1 MKRSLL
7 TITSIF
13 LLATSTAIAPIA
25 LAANTPNQSPT
36 ISKPE
41 KLYQAGQNAFTQG
54 KFAEAVSQW
63 QAAVVICQQQG
74 DRLRES
80 VILANLALAHRELGQ
95 WKEATTT
102 VTKSLELARSLEAIR
117 DDKFQIDVQ
126 KAIAQAL
133 DTKGSLEFTR
143 GQIQAALHS
152 WQEAQ
157 PIHQKLNDQIAL
169 IRNEINQSRA
179 YQRLGLFLQ
188 ATQILE
194 LTNQSILQQPDSLLK
209 VDLLH
214 HVGNIFLS
222 LNDPTNATPYLKQ
235 SLDLLAKLGDSP
247 ATSTKKSGILLDL
260 GHLSRTQLT
269 DNPVENNPV
278 TDNQVLLTTHDLY
291 TQAIA
296 TAFYPLD
303 RVNAQLSLAE
313 LLLTSKKLKE
323 LALLLTQI
331 EPNIA
336 LLPLSRNGLENRIRY
351 AEILG
356 KVSKR
361 EAAALLLAKA
371 IAQAKDIG
379 DNRTYIYALGA
390 LGHLYEQS
398 KQFDDAI
405 QVTRQA
411 IALAEVNN
419 AEDLTYQLH
428 WQLAKVLVA
437 TGKNEAALISY
448 GQAVEVLKPIQG
460 DLASAA
466 ANAQFSFQDS
476 IEPLYREYV
485 SLLLDTSGSDNPNL
499 KSTHPPHNH
508 KSNHKNNQPLN
519 QPLNQQ
525 YNQQKLRQAQSVIES
540 LKVAELVN
548 FFRSDCLKTQSNDI
562 TQIDSSAAVVYV
574 ITLNNSLEVLL
585 NLPDGNIKLYT
596 IPITS
601 SEVESTVVEFR
612 RNLRYPI
619 TQEYLEQSQKIYDWT
634 IRPLEEDLIR
644 NNVKTLVIVS
654 DQALRN
660 MPFAALHDGKQFLI
674 EKYAL
679 AASPGLQLLD
689 SKPIAKKQINALLVG
704 LTQSRFSFSALPA
717 VQQEL
722 ESIQK
727 QVGKASSNLLLNE
740 TFTSQN
746 LQRSIQSL
754 SFPVVHIATH
764 GQFSSNATETYIVAW
779 DQKVNI
785 ESLNGILRSRE
796 RSDAD
801 PLELLI
807 LSACQTANGDKR
819 SALGLAG
826 IAVRAGARSTIG
838 SLWQISDEATSILMS
853 ELYKQLTDRN
863 LSRAE
868 SLRSA
873 QLTLLKEGKF
883 KHPYYWSAFI
893 LLGNWQ

>member
-7 TITSIF
+7 AITSIF
-13 LLATSTAIAPIA
+13 LLTTSTAIAPIA
-25 LAANTPNQSPT
+25 LATNTQKQSQT
-36 ISKPE
+36 DSKPE
-41 KLYQAGQNAFTQG
+41 KFYQSGQNAFAQG
-54 KFAEAVSQW
+54 QFAEAVRQW
-63 QAAVVICQQQG
+63 QAAVERCQQQG

-95 WKEATTT
+95 WKEATNA
-102 VTKSLELARSLEAIR
+102 VTKSLELARSLEAVSA
-117 DDKFQIDVQ
+117 DDVRIDVQ
-126 KAIAQAL
+126 RAIAQAL

-143 GQIQAALHS
+143 GQSQAALHS

-157 PIHQKLNDQIAL
+157 PIHQKLNDQTAL

-179 YQRLGLFLQ
+179 YQRLGLFLR
-188 ATQILE
+188 ANQILE
-194 LTNQSILQQPDSLLK
+194 LTNESILQQPDSLLK

-222 LNDPTNATPYLKQ
+222 LNEPAKATPYLQQ

-247 ATSTKKSGILLDL
+247 TTNTKKSGVLLDL
-260 GHLSRTQLT
+260 GHLGRTQIT
-269 DNPVENNPV
+269 DDPVA
-278 TDNQVLLTTHDLY
+278 DNQVLVTTHNLY
-291 TQAIA
+291 IQAIA

-313 LLLTSKKLKE
+313 LLLTTNKLKE
-323 LALLLTQI
+323 LAPLLTQI
-331 EPNIA
+331 EPNIE
-336 LLPLSRNGLENRIRY
+336 LLPLSRNGIENRIRY

-356 KVSKR
+356 KASER

-390 LGHLYEQS
+390 LGHLYEQN

-460 DLASAA
+460 DLASGA
-466 ANAQFSFQDS
+466 ANAQFSFQES

-485 SLLLDTSGSDNPNL
+485 SLLLATSDSDNLNL
-499 KSTHPPHNH
+499 KSNQPHN
-508 KSNHKNNQPLN
+508 
-519 QPLNQQ
+519 QQ
-525 YNQQKLRQAQSVIES
+525 NNQQKLKQAQSVIES

-585 NLPDGNIKLYT
+585 NLPDGNIKRYT
-596 IPITS
+596 TPITS

-612 RNLRYPI
+612 KNLRYPI
-619 TQEYLEQSQKIYDWT
+619 TQEYLEQSQKIYNWT
-634 IRPLEEDLIR
+634 IRPLEDDLIS

-660 MPFAALHDGKQFLI
+660 MPFAALHDSKQFLI

-704 LTQSRFSFSALPA
+704 LTQPRLTFSALPA
-717 VQQEL
+717 VQKEL

-727 QVGKASSNLLLNE
+727 QIGKESSNLLLNE
-740 TFTSQN
+740 NFTSEN
-746 LQRSIQSL
+746 LRRSIQAL
-754 SFPVVHIATH
+754 PFPVVHIATH
-764 GQFSSNATETYIVAW
+764 GQFSSKATETYIVAW

-785 ESLNGILRSRE
+785 KSLNEILRSRE
-796 RSDAD
+796 RSDGA

-853 ELYKQLTDRN
+853 ALYKQLTDRN

-873 QLTLLKEGKF
+873 QLTLLKEEKF
-883 KHPYYWSAFI
+883 KHPYYWSPFI

>member
-7 TITSIF
+7 AITTIF
-13 LLATSTAIAPIA
+13 LLTTSTAIAPIA
-25 LAANTPNQSPT
+25 LATNTSSQSQT
-36 ISKPE
+36 ISNPE
-41 KLYQAGQNAFTQG
+41 KLYQAGQNAFAQG
-54 KFAEAVSQW
+54 QFAEAVSQW
-63 QAAVVICQQQG
+63 QAAAALYQQQG

-80 VILANLALAHRELGQ
+80 VILANLALAHRELGE
-95 WKEATTT
+95 WKEATST
-102 VTKSLELARSLEAIR
+102 VTRSLELAKSLEPADELR
-117 DDKFQIDVQ
+117 IDVQ

-143 GQIQAALHS
+143 GQSESALHS

-157 PIHQKLNDQIAL
+157 PIHQKLNDQTAL

-179 YQRLGLFLQ
+179 YQRLGLFLR
-188 ATQILE
+188 ANQILE
-194 LTNQSILQQPDSLLK
+194 LTSQSILQQPNSLLK

-222 LNDPTNATPYLKQ
+222 LNEPIKATPYLKQ
-235 SLDLLAKLGDSP
+235 SLELLAKLGDSP
-247 ATSTKKSGILLDL
+247 AANTKKSGILLDL
-260 GHLSRTQLT
+260 GHLGRTQIT
-269 DNPVENNPV
+269 D
-278 TDNQVLLTTHDLY
+278 TSIADNQVLITTRNLY

-313 LLLTSKKLKE
+313 LLIASNKLKE
-323 LALLLTQI
+323 LAPLLAQI
-331 EPNIA
+331 ESNIE
-336 LLPLSRNGLENRIRY
+336 LLPVSRNGIENRIRY
-351 AEILG
+351 AEILS
-356 KVSKR
+356 KASKR
-361 EAAALLLAKA
+361 ETAALLLAKA

-379 DNRTYIYALGA
+379 DNRTYIYALGT
-390 LGHLYEQS
+390 LGHLYEQNE
-398 KQFDDAI
+398 QFPDAI
-405 QVTRQA
+405 QLTRQA

-419 AEDLTYQLH
+419 TEELTYQWH
-428 WQLAKVLVA
+428 WQLARLLMA

-466 ANAQFSFQDS
+466 ANAQFSFQES

-485 SLLLDTSGSDNPNL
+485 SLLLATSDSDNL
-499 KSTHPPHNH
+499 KS
-508 KSNHKNNQPLN
+508 NQPPYN
-519 QPLNQQ
+519 QKN
-525 YNQQKLRQAQSVIES
+525 NQQKLKQAQSVIES

-574 ITLNNSLEVLL
+574 ITLSDRLEVLL
-585 NLPDGNIKLYT
+585 NLPDGNIKRYT
-596 IPITS
+596 TAITS

-612 RNLRYPI
+612 NNLRDFSN
-619 TQEYLEQSQKIYDWT
+619 QEYLEQSKKVYNWT
-634 IRPLEEDLIR
+634 IRPLEDDLIS

-746 LQRSIQSL
+746 LQRSIQAL
-754 SFPVVHIATH
+754 PFPVVHIATH
-764 GQFSSNATETYIVAW
+764 GQFSSKATETYIVAW

-796 RSDAD
+796 RSDAE

-853 ELYKQLTDRN
+853 ALYTKLTDRN

-883 KHPYYWSAFI
+883 NHPYYWSPFI

>member
-13 LLATSTAIAPIA
+13 LLTTSTVIAPIA
-25 LAANTPNQSPT
+25 LATNSPIQSQT
-36 ISKPE
+36 VSNPE
-41 KLYQAGQNAFTQG
+41 KLYHAGKNAFTQG
-54 KFAEAVSQW
+54 QFAEAVRQW
-63 QAAVVICQQQG
+63 QAAVTIYQQQG
-74 DRLRES
+74 GRLRES

-95 WKEATTT
+95 WKEATST
-102 VTKSLELARSLEAIR
+102 VTKSLDLARSLEAAN
-117 DDKFQIDVQ
+117 DGQIYVQ

-143 GQIQAALHS
+143 GQSQAALHS

-157 PIHQKLNDQIAL
+157 LIHQKLNDQTAL

-179 YQRLGLFLQ
+179 YQRLGLFLRANQ
-188 ATQILE
+188 TLE

-222 LNDPTNATPYLKQ
+222 LNDPIKATPYLQQ
-235 SLDLLAKLGDSP
+235 SLELLAKLGDSP
-247 ATSTKKSGILLDL
+247 DANTKKSGILLDL
-260 GHLSRTQLT
+260 GHLGRTQI
-269 DNPVENNPV
+269 E
-278 TDNQVLLTTHDLY
+278 DNQVLASTRNFY
-291 TQAIA
+291 TEAIA

-313 LLLTSKKLKE
+313 LLIASSKPKE
-323 LALLLTQI
+323 LAPLLTQI
-331 EPNIA
+331 EPNID
-336 LLPLSRNGLENRIRY
+336 LLPLSRNGIENRIRY

-356 KVSKR
+356 KASKR
-361 EAAALLLAKA
+361 EVAALLLAKA

-379 DNRTYIYALGA
+379 DNRTHIYALGR
-390 LGHLYEQS
+390 LGHLYEQNQ
-398 KQFDDAI
+398 QFDDAI
-405 QVTRQA
+405 QLTRQA

-419 AEDLTYQLH
+419 AEDLTYQWH
-428 WQLAKVLVA
+428 WQLAKLLRA

-466 ANAQFSFQDS
+466 ANAQFSFQES

-485 SLLLDTSGSDNPNL
+485 SLLLATSDSDNLNL
-499 KSTHPPHNH
+499 KSSQLPHNL
-508 KSNHKNNQPLN
+508 KNNQQN
-519 QPLNQQ
+519 
-525 YNQQKLRQAQSVIES
+525 NQQKLKQAQSVIES

-574 ITLNNSLEVLL
+574 ITLSDRLEVLL
-585 NLPDGNIKLYT
+585 NLPDGNIKRYT
-596 IPITS
+596 TAIAS

-612 RNLRYPI
+612 NNLRDLSN
-619 TQEYLEQSQKIYDWT
+619 QDYLEQSKKIYGWT
-634 IRPLEEDLIR
+634 IRPLEADLIK

-654 DQALRN
+654 DQSLRN

-704 LTQSRFSFSALPA
+704 LSQSRLSFTALPS
-717 VQQEL
+717 VQKEL

-727 QVGKASSNLLLNE
+727 QIGRERSNLLLNE
-740 TFTSQN
+740 TFTREN
-746 LQRSIQSL
+746 LQSSIQAL
-754 SFPVVHIATH
+754 PFPVVHIATH
-764 GQFSSNATETYIVAW
+764 GQFSSKAADTYIVAW

-785 ESLNGILRSRE
+785 KSLNEILRSRE

-853 ELYKQLTDRN
+853 SLYNKLTDRN

-883 KHPYYWSAFI
+883 MHPYYWSPFI

>member
-1 MKRSLL
+1 MKRSLIA
-7 TITSIF
+7 ITSIF
-13 LLATSTAIAPIA
+13 LLTTSTAIAPIA
-25 LAANTPNQSPT
+25 LAANTTNQSPT

-80 VILANLALAHRELGQ
+80 VILANLALAHRELGL

-102 VTKSLELARSLEAIR
+102 VTKSLELARSLEAIG

-143 GQIQAALHS
+143 GQSQAALHS

-169 IRNEINQSRA
+169 IRNQINQSRA
-179 YQRLGLFLQ
+179 YQRLGLFPR

-194 LTNQSILQQPDSLLK
+194 LTNESILQQPDSLLK

-222 LNDPTNATPYLKQ
+222 LNDPSKATPYLKQ

-247 ATSTKKSGILLDL
+247 AINTKKSGILLDL

-269 DNPVENNPV
+269 DNQVVDNPV
-278 TDNQVLLTTHDLY
+278 TDNQVLLTTHNLY

-313 LLLTSKKLKE
+313 LLLSTNKLKE
-323 LALLLTQI
+323 LAPLLTQI

-379 DNRTYIYALGA
+379 DNRSYIYALGA
-390 LGHLYEQS
+390 LGHLYEQN

-466 ANAQFSFQDS
+466 ANAQFSFQES

-499 KSTHPPHNH
+499 KSTQPLLNH
-508 KSNHKNNQPLN
+508 KNNHKNNQPLN
-519 QPLNQQ
+519 QQH
-525 YNQQKLRQAQSVIES
+525 NQQKLKQAQSVIES

-585 NLPDGNIKLYT
+585 NLPDGNIKRYT
-596 IPITS
+596 TPITS
-601 SEVESTVVEFR
+601 SEVESTVIEFR

-619 TQEYLEQSQKIYDWT
+619 SEEYLEQSQKIYDWT
-634 IRPLEEDLIR
+634 IRPLEDDLIS

-660 MPFAALHDGKQFLI
+660 MPFAALHDGKEFLI

-704 LTQSRFSFSALPA
+704 LTQPRLTFSALPA
-717 VQQEL
+717 VQKEL

-727 QVGKASSNLLLNE
+727 QIGKESANLLLNE
-740 TFTSQN
+740 TFTSAN
-746 LQRSIQSL
+746 LRRSIQAL
-754 SFPVVHIATH
+754 PFPVVHIATH
-764 GQFSSNATETYIVAW
+764 GQFSSKATETYIVAW

-785 ESLNGILRSRE
+785 KSLNEILRSRE
-796 RSDAD
+796 RSDGD

-853 ELYKQLTDRN
+853 ALYKQLTDRN

-873 QLTLLKEGKF
+873 QLTLLKEEKF
-883 KHPYYWSAFI
+883 KHPYYWSPFI

>member
-7 TITSIF
+7 AITTIF
-13 LLATSTAIAPIA
+13 LLTTSTAIAPIA
-25 LAANTPNQSPT
+25 LAINTSSQSQT
-36 ISKPE
+36 ISNPE
-41 KLYQAGQNAFTQG
+41 KFYQAGQNAFVQG
-54 KFAEAVSQW
+54 QFAEAVRQW
-63 QAAVVICQQQG
+63 QAAAAIYQQQG

-95 WKEATTT
+95 WKEATST
-102 VTKSLELARSLEAIR
+102 VTKSLELARSLEPAVEL
-117 DDKFQIDVQ
+117 QIDVQ

-143 GQIQAALHS
+143 GQSESALHS

-157 PIHQKLNDQIAL
+157 PIHQKLNDQTAL

-179 YQRLGLFLQ
+179 YQRLGLFLR
-188 ATQILE
+188 AGQILE
-194 LTNQSILQQPDSLLK
+194 LANQSILQQPDSLLK

-222 LNDPTNATPYLKQ
+222 LNEPIKATPYLKQ
-235 SLDLLAKLGDSP
+235 SLELLAKLGNSP
-247 ATSTKKSGILLDL
+247 AANTKKSGILLDL
-260 GHLSRTQLT
+260 GHLGRTQI
-269 DNPVENNPV
+269 
-278 TDNQVLLTTHDLY
+278 TDNQVANNQLLVTTRNFYD
-291 TQAIA
+291 QAIA

-313 LLLTSKKLKE
+313 LFIASNKLKE
-323 LALLLTQI
+323 LAPLLVQI
-331 EPNIA
+331 ESNIE
-336 LLPLSRNGLENRIRY
+336 LLPLSRNGIENRIRY
-351 AEILG
+351 AEIL
-356 KVSKR
+356 SKASIR
-361 EAAALLLAKA
+361 ETAALLLAKA

-379 DNRTYIYALGA
+379 DNRTYIYALGT
-390 LGHLYEQS
+390 LGHLYEQNQ
-398 KQFDDAI
+398 QFDDAI

-411 IALAEVNN
+411 IALAEANN
-419 AEDLTYQLH
+419 TADLTYQWH
-428 WQLAKVLVA
+428 WQLARLLKV

-460 DLASAA
+460 DLGSAE
-466 ANAQFSFQDS
+466 ANAQFSFQES
-476 IEPLYREYV
+476 VEPLYREYV
-485 SLLLDTSGSDNPNL
+485 SLLLDTSGSDNLNL
-499 KSTHPPHNH
+499 KS
-508 KSNHKNNQPLN
+508 SQPSH
-519 QPLNQQ
+519 
-525 YNQQKLRQAQSVIES
+525 NQQKLKQAQSVIES

-574 ITLNNSLEVLL
+574 ITLSDRLEVLL
-585 NLPDGNIKLYT
+585 NLPDGNIKRYT
-596 IPITS
+596 TAIAS

-612 RNLRYPI
+612 NTLRDFSN
-619 TQEYLEQSQKIYDWT
+619 QDYLEQSKKIYNWT
-634 IRPLEEDLIR
+634 IRPLEDDLIK

-704 LTQSRFSFSALPA
+704 LSQSRLSFTALPA

-727 QVGKASSNLLLNE
+727 QVGKARSKLLLNE
-740 TFTSQN
+740 TFTSEN
-746 LQRSIQSL
+746 LRRSIQAL
-754 SFPVVHIATH
+754 PFPVVHIATH
-764 GQFSSNATETYIVAW
+764 GQFSSKAAETYIVAW

-853 ELYKQLTDRN
+853 ALYTKLTDRN

-873 QLTLLKEGKF
+873 QLTLLQEGKF
-883 KHPYYWSAFI
+883 NHPYYWSPFI